1 MVVVIFLYWV
11 KVCADQT
18 NAYTLSSGDTLVTK
32 PFLDNS
38 CNTYDYIQIEG
49 NNFKIG
55 KTLVQ

>member
-18 NAYTLSSGDTLVTK
+18 NAYTLSSGDNAVTK
-32 PFLDNS
+32 PFLDAS
-38 CNTYDYIQIEG
+38 CTYDYIQIEG